1 MKNILFAISI
11 MAICG
16 INYSCTAPKTGK
28 NSSSSTKT
36 PTDSPT
42 NPSAGTTP
50 TEDAGIGKISTETL
64 VNFYVTDQLT
74 AVMEK
79 AKREKKV
86 VFLDFYTTWCA
97 PCRMMDQSV
106 FRDEDVAAYMNQ
118 NCINMKINAE
128 KGEGVAL
135 KLQYNVNAYPSYIFI
150 NADGDEV
157 LKKEGSLSI
166 EDFKKLMKTG
176 VWKVK
181 NPAGNP

>member
-1 MKNILFAISI
+1 MKNVLFAIAI

-16 INYSCTAPKTGK
+16 INYSCNSSKTGK
-28 NSSSSTKT
+28 NSSSSTK
-36 PTDSPT
+36 
-42 NPSAGTTP
+42 PSTGTTKP
-50 TEDAGIGKISTETL
+50 EEVGIGEISKETL

-86 VFLDFYTTWCA
+86 VFIDFFTTWCA

-106 FRDEDVAAYMNQ
+106 FVDEDVATYMNQ

-135 KLQYNVNAYPSYIFI
+135 KLQYNINAYPSYIFI

-157 LKKEGSLSI
+157 IKKEGSLSI

-181 NPAGNP
+181 NPTGNP